1 MSLNNVWMKG
11 AFNENIRRRHDTKRK
26 GLLPCA
32 VLLPVSFTLH
42 SLYTAIDWQHRN
54 TISNANSTR
63 GTIPSNS
70 PEATLHEWSGDGFS
84 YTSKNLGITVEF
96 PPEWENLMTISD
108 DITYEYFVEGQSE
121 PLNCVTLKAIHGG
134 ENGEIPI
141 AYIYWRA
148 ADDHGPEADYGEC
161 VTLVEREGNVCL
173 CWMPMNT
180 KIGLELLEDT
190 ALYDEYDIVEQGIL
204 SGEYEIELLDLERD
218 LSELAFDDLD
228 MNAPVGLDSTLRLK
242 MMILSF
248 FTGLMVYFATIY
260 QRKKSFS
267 AWILLKYPGQLAQFR
282 GLPGRM

>member
-1 MSLNNVWMKG
+1 MRISGGNMIQNVKNFSLVLFCCLFLSLCTACTRALTG
-11 AFNENIRRRHDTKRK
+11 NIET
-26 GLLPCA
+26 PSPMPTQPEA
-32 VLLPVSFTLH
+32 
-42 SLYTAIDWQHRN
+42 
-54 TISNANSTR
+54 
-63 GTIPSNS
+63 TIPSNS

-228 MNAPVGLDSTLRLK
+228 MNAPRWGWVQPC
-242 MMILSF
+242 
-248 FTGLMVYFATIY
+248 V
-260 QRKKSFS
+260 
-267 AWILLKYPGQLAQFR
+267 
-282 GLPGRM
+282 